1 MSGLEALGVAASII
15 QVVDIGFKLSKNIY
29 NYVDT
34 ASSTDDRLARI
45 AKHVDLTTE
54 VVRRVAEV
62 FESEAE
68 AEAESE
74 SEPVP
79 GKEKEKKRTKVVNQE
94 ALRLGRDVAMEC
106 ETVFERLMGEV
117 GRLKE

>member
-68 AEAESE
+68 AESE

>member
-68 AEAESE
+68 AESE

-79 GKEKEKKRTKVVNQE
+79 GKEEKKRTKVVNQE